1 MKQFLILL
9 GFLFLTHFSFSQ
21 KMWAGYEHLMS
32 PVRNYV
38 IYQAVSEINID
49 GKPDEISW
57 QKAEWS
63 EYFQDIEGELKPEP
77 LYQTRFKMLWD
88 KKNLYILAELEEPH
102 IWTYY
107 SVRDQVVFH
116 ENDFEIFI
124 DPTGDTHN
132 YFEFEINAQNTLFD
146 LYMPKPYRNGGEA
159 MITWNMRGFKSA
171 VFVDGTLNNPND
183 IDKKWTVEVAIPFKS
198 LTDYK
203 EYVMPEDGN
212 HWKINFSRVQW
223 QTEVVYGK
231 YSKIK
236 DKKTNKHLGENNWV
250 WSAQGV
256 VNMHF
261 PERWGIAQ
269 FSSKPVGGS
278 TDFFIQT
285 DEEKFAKYLW
295 FVYYKQQSHRN
306 RTGNYALT
314 LSELDLYQ
322 STKTENGKYIL
333 YDMKVN
339 GHIFTI
345 TLQNERGLK
354 LSVNQDGFFEILNK

>member
-1 MKQFLILL
+1 MIRFIILS
-9 GFLFLTHFSFSQ
+9 GFLFLSLFSFSQ
-21 KMWAGYEHLMS
+21 KMWVGYEHLMH

-38 IYQAVSEINID
+38 IYKTISPIVID
-49 GKPDEISW
+49 GKSDEISW

-63 EYFQDIEGELKPEP
+63 GYFQDIEGDLKPEP
-77 LYQTRFKMLWD
+77 TYKTRFKMLWD
-88 KKNLYILAELEEPH
+88 SQNLYILAELEEPH

-107 SVRDQVVFH
+107 STRDQVVFH

-124 DPTGDTHN
+124 DPTRDTHN

-146 LYMPKPYRNGGEA
+146 LFMQKPYRNGGEA

-171 VFVDGTLNNPND
+171 VSIDGTLNNPDD

-203 EYVMPEDGN
+203 EYVMPKDGS

-223 QTEVVYGK
+223 QTEVFYGRYK
-231 YSKIK
+231 RKK
-236 DKKTNKHLGENNWV
+236 DNKTNKLLPENNWV

-295 FVYYKQQSHRN
+295 FVYYKQQSYRKKI
-306 RTGNYALT
+306 GNYALT

-322 STKTENGKYIL
+322 STKTEDGKYIL
-333 YDMKVN
+333 YSMNVN
-339 GHIFTI
+339 GHTFTI
-345 TLQNERGLK
+345 TLQTERGLK
-354 LSVNQDGFFEILNK
+354 LQINQDGLFEVLEK